1 MCCAASK
8 EGANI
13 MNATITRLQEQRQA
27 QVDFIASLLASVEQ
41 ENRDLVEA
49 EQQNIT
55 NAETRMA
62 EIDAQL
68 EPLVAFEQRRASAA
82 QIPAGLIGGH
92 SEPQRSSV
100 QVTEHRSLGQIYT
113 ESEEF
118 RSYSGRGTSGVV
130 RVEEFRAVG
139 PDPLLTT
146 TEPGLKLLPNAQKFA
161 QTPRQVKHPLLS
173 LVGRIEVSGNSVSFI
188 STSEPAGADVVPEGG
203 AKPAVHWTAV
213 ETPYTLE
220 TIAGWF
226 KYSRQALADIPQLR
240 SLIDQK
246 IRRAIDIKLNA
257 LAATA
262 LTTGVG
268 AGSTVTGAS
277 GASIEAVVREA
288 IAELEEFG
296 VASTGVLVN
305 PADHAAF
312 DLAMLGKPLGSAQVQ
327 GGMWGVPIVPVS
339 AIAAGTAYIGDISE
353 ALVYFERVGLEM
365 YTTDSDIS
373 GDGSTAASDF
383 RKNIL
388 TTLGE
393 VRGKFAL
400 VDQSVIRKVVVTP

>member
-1 MCCAASK
+1 
-8 EGANI
+8 
-13 MNATITRLQEQRQA
+13 MNKTIQRLQEERSAQA
-27 QVDFIASLLASVEQ
+27 EFISTLLASVEA

-49 EQQNIT
+49 ERQNIT
-55 NAETRMA
+55 NAEQRMLA
-62 EIDAQL
+62 IDAQL
-68 EPLVAFEQRRASAA
+68 EPLIAFETRRASAA
-82 QIPAGLIGGH
+82 QIPAIVTSPRSPEPVGAVGGV
-92 SEPQRSSV
+92 ER
-100 QVTEHRSLGQIYT
+100 RSLGQIYT

-146 TEPGLKLLPNAQKFA
+146 TEPGLTLLPQAQRIA
-161 QTPRQVKHPLLS
+161 QSPRVVRHPLLS

-188 STSEPAGADVVPEGG
+188 TTSEPTGADKVDEGA
-203 AKPAVHWTAV
+203 AKPPVAWTAA

-257 LAATA
+257 LATTA
-262 LTTGVG
+262 LSTGVG
-268 AGSTVTGAS
+268 AGSTVTGAA
-277 GASIEAVVREA
+277 GADLATVVRA
-288 IAELEEFG
+288 ALAELEEFG
-296 VASTGVLVN
+296 VASSAVLVN
-305 PADHAAF
+305 PVDHATF
-312 DLAMLGKPLGSAQVQ
+312 DIDMLGKPLGAAQIN
-327 GGMWGVPIVPVS
+327 GGMWGVPIIGVPGVT
-339 AIAAGTAYIGDISE
+339 AGTAYVGDIAE
-353 ALVYFERVGLEM
+353 ALVYFERTGLEM

-373 GDGSTAASDF
+373 GDGATAASDF

-400 VDQSVIRKVVVTP
+400 VDKSVIRKVVLTP